1 MIFLT
6 IDHICQINFEW
17 IRDYG
22 GRYQAVD
29 YNLCNRASLEYILEA
44 IQYTVFGIDLFPT
57 LVEKAAALAWWI
69 IEGHVFND
77 GNKRTGM
84 ESAIELLQLNGA
96 KTHFDIKSIVDIS
109 EAVANRELNIEEL
122 VRYFSENVELG

>member
-1 MIFLT
+1 M
-6 IDHICQINFEW
+6 
-17 IRDYG
+17 
-22 GRYQAVD
+22 
-29 YNLCNRASLEYILEA
+29 
-44 IQYTVFGIDLFPT
+44 
-57 LVEKAAALAWWI
+57 AWWI

-96 KTHFDIKSIVDIS
+96 KTHFDIKPIVDIS